1 MNLKLCLNKSHSDR
15 KFGMR
20 WDHTQVCEL
29 IDLALRED
37 IGEGDVTTDACVA
50 RDATASGYFL
60 PKQSLVLAG
69 TPLLPLL
76 YDQEDVRILHADGEV
91 VETGQ
96 VFARVRGSVRRL
108 LTLERTSLNLLQ
120 RASGVATLT
129 SRFVSAIEGTG
140 CTLLD
145 TRKTQP
151 GMRIIDKLAVR
162 AGGGTNHRLGLFDAI
177 LIKNNHIDAAG
188 GVREA
193 VARCTTAGLPVEV
206 EVRDFRE
213 IDEALA
219 CGVAHLLLDNFTPE
233 QVARA
238 VPHIGGQA
246 KVEVSG
252 NIDLSTIR
260 AYAEAGADFASAGA
274 LTHSAP
280 AADISFRLD

>member
-1 MNLKLCLNKSHSDR
+1 MC
-15 KFGMR
+15 
-20 WDHTQVCEL
+20 WDAPQVRAL

-37 IGEGDVTTDACVA
+37 IGEGDVTTDACVGA
-50 RDATASGYFL
+50 DATGSGYFL

-69 TPLLPLL
+69 TPLLLLL
-76 YDQEDVRILHADGEV
+76 YAREDVRILHADGETV
-91 VETGQ
+91 RTGQ
-96 VFARVRGSVRRL
+96 VFARVRGKVRRL
-108 LTLERTSLNLLQ
+108 LTLERTALNLLQ
-120 RASGVATLT
+120 RTCGVATLT
-129 SRFVSAIEGTG
+129 REFVSAIEGTG
-140 CTLLD
+140 CTVLD

-193 VARCTTAGLPVEV
+193 VARSASAGLPVEV
-206 EVRDFRE
+206 EVRNFRE

-233 QVARA
+233 QVGRA
-238 VPHIGGQA
+238 VPHIGGRA
-246 KVEVSG
+246 KIEVSG
-252 NIDLSTIR
+252 TIDLSSIR